1 MKRKWIE
8 FIILFLSIAV
18 IAVLLGRIYEK
29 TDLVDSNSYLIG
41 NNHDIRIRSGES
53 LTLILVGAYFFLGV
67 YYLFVFLINR
77 KELYKI
83 YYCLFSTL
91 LGFYFLLR
99 TSVSVQFIP
108 DSAAFRLEA
117 CIHYMLFPLLAAF
130 AEALNFRKVNL
141 QTKICFMVFLLLA
154 MGQALF
160 FFRFGEDIR
169 KIWRILIIA
178 EILYVTGYDFIYV
191 FVCRMRGFIK
201 GAEKGKRIT
210 AGTAFVHTIINTPAG
225 NMLIGMILL
234 SISGIFDIVD
244 SSFFH
249 LDLFLIRYGYFVF
262 TIGAAL
268 VMARESGELY
278 RLLGQANMNLEAQVA
293 ERTRELEVQTN
304 LAQAASRA
312 KSEFLARMSHEIRTP
327 LNAIIGLAEVELQK
341 DPSGETGEHLDEMYS
356 SGNALLSIINELLDI
371 SRIES
376 GHFDLVPL
384 EYSTA
389 VLFRDCIRLNM
400 VRIGSKPIEF
410 KTAIEADLPV
420 KLCGDELRIKQILN
434 NLLSNAIKY
443 TEMGTV
449 TLRAASAVCDD
460 PEYCE
465 MRIEVED
472 TGKGIRKEDLEN
484 LFSEY
489 RRLDEK
495 TNHGIEGTGLGL
507 SIAKHL
513 VELMGGSIE
522 VKSEYGKGSVFSARF
537 HQKIID
543 PAPLGKETVEKLA
556 LPEGWSEGRHNIMNI
571 DHFQIPDKSVL
582 VVDDVATN
590 LKVAQG
596 LLKPY
601 GMHVSI
607 AKSGQQAIKIL
618 KESPMHFDLIFMD
631 HMMPV
636 MDGIETVRFIRD
648 NIDSD
653 YARNVP
659 IIALTANAVNG
670 TDKLFMD
677 SGFQDFLSK
686 PINVKKLDYILRR
699 WLLKEPDEVNFRAS

>member
-1 MKRKWIE
+1 M
-8 FIILFLSIAV
+8 V
-18 IAVLLGRIYEK
+18 IAVLLGRVYEK
-29 TDLVDSNSYLIG
+29 TDLVDSDSYIIG
-41 NNHDIRIRSGES
+41 DNYGIQSRSEES
-53 LTLILVGAYFFLGV
+53 LILCFIGVYIFLGV
-67 YYLFVFLINR
+67 YHLFVFLIHRREPYN
-77 KELYKI
+77 YNI

-91 LGFYFLLR
+91 MGVYFLLG
-99 TSVSVQFIP
+99 TSVSAQFIP
-108 DSAAFRLEA
+108 DRVTVLRLEA
-117 CIHYMLFPLLAAF
+117 CIHYVLFPLLASF
-130 AEALNFRKVNL
+130 AEELNFRKVNL
-141 QTKICFMVFLLLA
+141 QTKICLMVFLLLSL
-154 MGQALF
+154 GQALF
-160 FFRFGEDIR
+160 FLRFGKDIH
-169 KIWRILIIA
+169 KIWQVLIIA
-178 EILYVTGYDFIYV
+178 EIVYVTGHDFIYA
-191 FVCRMRGFIK
+191 FVCRMQDFIK
-201 GAEKGKRIT
+201 TGAEKGRRIT
-210 AGTAFVHTIINTPAG
+210 AGMAFVHTIINTPAG

-234 SISGIFDIVD
+234 SISGLFDVID

-268 VMARESGELY
+268 VMVRESGELY
-278 RLLGQANMNLEAQVA
+278 QLLGQANMNLEAQVA

-356 SGNALLSIINELLDI
+356 SGTALLSIINELLDI

-376 GHFDLVPL
+376 GRFDLVPL

-389 VLFRDCIRLNM
+389 VLLRDCIRLNM

-420 KLCGDELRIKQILN
+420 KLYGDELRIKQIFN

-443 TEMGTV
+443 TETGTV

-465 MRIEVED
+465 LCIEVED
-472 TGKGIRKEDLEN
+472 TGKGIRQEDLKN

-489 RRLDEK
+489 RRLDER

-507 SIAKHL
+507 SITKRL
-513 VELMGGSIE
+513 VELMGGSIKVE
-522 VKSEYGKGSVFSARF
+522 SEYGKGSVFSARF
-537 HQKIID
+537 RQKIID

-556 LPEGWSEGRHNIMNI
+556 LPEGWGEGRHNIMHI
-571 DHFQIPDKSVL
+571 DHFQIPDKAVL

-596 LLKPY
+596 LLRPY
-601 GMHVSI
+601 GMHISV
-607 AKSGQQAIKIL
+607 AKSGQQVIKIL
-618 KESPMHFDLIFMD
+618 KESPIHFDLIFMD

-636 MDGIETVRFIRD
+636 MDGIETVRFIRN

-659 IIALTANAVNG
+659 IIALTANAING

-686 PINVKKLDYILRR
+686 PINVKKLDSILRR
-699 WLLKEPDEVNFRAS
+699 WLLQEPDEVRFRAS